1 MTKILIVD
9 DDTGLTQLLQLVFES
24 RGFWVT
30 TAYDGEQA
38 LKALQ
43 VELPEVIVL
52 DLMMPGI
59 GGLEV
64 CRQIRQDPRT
74 AHIPIIVLSAMPNES
89 AHQQAL
95 DAGANE
101 HLIKPIRPSDL
112 IRRIREV
119 VGSKEMSSVQILM

>member
-1 MTKILIVD
+1 MKILIVD

-38 LKALQ
+38 LQALEK
-43 VELPEVIVL
+43 ELPEVIVL
-52 DLMMPGI
+52 DLMMPGV

-64 CRQIRQDPRT
+64 CKLVRENPRT

-89 AHQQAL
+89 AHQDAM
-95 DAGANE
+95 DAGATE
-101 HLIKPIRPSDL
+101 YLIKPIRPSDL
-112 IRRIREV
+112 IKRIREV
-119 VGSKEMSSVQILM
+119 TAREEASTVQVLM

>member
-1 MTKILIVD
+1 MKILIVD

-38 LKALQ
+38 LQ
-43 VELPEVIVL
+43 VLEKELPEVIVL
-52 DLMMPGI
+52 DLMMPGV

-64 CRQIRQDPRT
+64 CKQVRQDPRT

-89 AHQQAL
+89 AHQDAME
-95 DAGANE
+95 AGATE
-101 HLIKPIRPSDL
+101 YLIKPIRPSDL
-112 IRRIREV
+112 IKRIREV
-119 VGSKEMSSVQILM
+119 TAREEASTVQVLM

>member
-1 MTKILIVD
+1 MKILIVD

-30 TAYDGEQA
+30 TAYDGEEA
-38 LKALQ
+38 LKALKTD
-43 VELPEVIVL
+43 LPEVIVL

-64 CRQIRQDPRT
+64 CKQIRQDPRT
-74 AHIPIIVLSAMPNES
+74 SHLPIIVLSAMPNES
-89 AHQQAL
+89 AHQEAL
-95 DAGANE
+95 DAGANQY
-101 HLIKPIRPSDL
+101 LIKPIRPSDL

-119 VGSKEMSSVQILM
+119 VTSKEASTVQVLM